1 MTLSIFGGILKTYLL
16 QVTLV
21 AGTWLGASPVIAL
34 TDTYFATGEDLDYII
49 ESDSTTPLLE
59 LEYRLRRFIIF
70 RKLEDYFLN
79 YSYDDLD
86 DE

>member
-1 MTLSIFGGILKTYLL
+1 MILGDILKKHFL
-16 QVTLV
+16 QL
-21 AGTWLGASPVIAL
+21 ALIACFWSGTTSVMAL

-59 LEYRLRRFIIF
+59 LEHKLRRYVIF

-79 YSYDDLD
+79 SLFDDALD
-86 DE
+86 ND